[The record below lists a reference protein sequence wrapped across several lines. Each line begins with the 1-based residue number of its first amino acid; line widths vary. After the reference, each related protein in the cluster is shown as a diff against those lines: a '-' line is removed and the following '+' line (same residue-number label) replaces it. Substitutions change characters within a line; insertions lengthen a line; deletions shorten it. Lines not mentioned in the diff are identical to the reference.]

1 MKMSYKVLIL
11 GQNISDYSF
20 HKLVEINVIFD
31 NDRKLRL
38 TTTWNLIVKNVSRKS
53 TTNSERGKLVLALL
67 MEADVW

>member
-38 TTTWNLIVKNVSRKS
+38 TTT
-53 TTNSERGKLVLALL
+53 
-67 MEADVW
+67 